1 MYSDYQYNAVVI
13 SSACEGKCYQYH
25 SAVLKNKVHLIVY
38 LQRHARALKL
48 PTAPKHSFKSF
59 IGLDL
64 EFSVSA
70 KCYGMYCERVVT
82 SYYILFIC
90 TRQHSGHG
98 NGLGIDHGGSSC
110 AIFG

>member
-38 LQRHARALKL
+38 LQRHARA
-48 PTAPKHSFKSF
+48 F

-98 NGLGIDHGGSSC
+98 NSLGIDHGGSSC